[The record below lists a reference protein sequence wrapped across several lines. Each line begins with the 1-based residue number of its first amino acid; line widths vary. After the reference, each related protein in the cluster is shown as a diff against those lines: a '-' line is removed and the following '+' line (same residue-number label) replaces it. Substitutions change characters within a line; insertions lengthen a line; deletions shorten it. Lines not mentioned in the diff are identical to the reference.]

1 MARCVAL
8 RGRLKREF
16 ARGGRKGTS
25 DTMKL
30 QSPLAIGGWSLVSTA
45 VIRQWLGTLRCR
57 ADYGDRTVDPVQPE
71 FRGAKI
77 YIFWHENILF
87 PLFLR
92 GHCNISMLLSRHSDA
107 DILARVA
114 GMMGFGT
121 VRGSSFHGGS
131 AALRELASRAATGS
145 LTMTPDGPRGPRR
158 RLAAGCVFLA
168 SSLGIPLVAMG
179 FGYDRPWRAGTWD
192 RFAIPKPGSRGRA
205 VVSRAIQIP
214 PELDREGLEWHRAG
228 VERLLNHLSDDAERW
243 AVAGGSRPGDCV
255 VRPQVS
261 RVAHRTAALPGP
273 RGVLL
278 AEECARLGLTDTA
291 LGDQL
296 AAERRTA

>member
-1 MARCVAL
+1 MARCVAS
-8 RGRLKREF
+8 RGSLKRELT
-16 ARGGRKGTS
+16 RGGRKGTS

-45 VIRQWLGTLRCR
+45 VIRQWLATLRCR

-77 YIFWHENILF
+77 YVFWHENILF

-114 GMMGFGT
+114 GMMGFGA

-131 AALRELASRAATGS
+131 AALRELAKRAETGS

-158 RLAAGCVFLA
+158 RLATGCVFLA
-168 SSLGIPLVAMG
+168 SSLGIPIVAMG

-278 AEECARLGLTDTA
+278 AEEFARLGLTDTA
-291 LGDQL
+291 LGDQPV
-296 AAERRTA
+296 AERRTA